1 MTTENNGLDEANSNS
16 KKNEKNPMMQL
27 LESLQPMVDE
37 INVMGV
43 NAIRDAVGG
52 ISDVFLSPMP
62 DASDTSS
69 MLGNAQMPSTAADTA
84 SAESTET
91 AVLESAE
98 ILAL

>member
-1 MTTENNGLDEANSNS
+1 MTTENNGLDETNSNS

-37 INVMGV
+37 INEMGV
-43 NAIRDAVGG
+43 NAIKDTVGSFADA
-52 ISDVFLSPMP
+52 FLSPMP
-62 DASDTSS
+62 DSSDTSS
-69 MLGNAQMPSTAADTA
+69 MLGNAQMPSTADSV

-91 AVLESAE
+91 AALESAE